1 VKKEHTIMKNPLNL
15 VMIILVFFINLPTGY
30 SNPPEGM
37 NRARIKPTLVKLES
51 GAEQQ
56 FFVVKHPARL
66 TAAYATNK
74 TVWFVN
80 GIPGGNET
88 VGTID
93 QSGLYR
99 APVKAPG
106 SPEIHITVEVTN
118 VSNRYLQATVLFGGR
133 RPQYETIAEWGE
145 PVDAIRYLKEPQ
157 DIAVEATGN
166 ILIAA
171 GSLYRFSPQGEL
183 ITRLGY
189 SVGDVDAAMQGLLNV
204 AVDVHGNIFVSDTNT
219 GTPRIQVFS
228 PNGVFCYAFA
238 QKGTAPGRVMDTR
251 GMAFDSKERLYI
263 GEIDNPRV
271 SVFEHSGK
279 FVQTIGKKGV
289 FPGEFNFP
297 YGLTLDANDDLC
309 VVSYFGPCQK
319 LTSDGHFLLDFA
331 HADPPDGPIHFRD
344 IASDNWGNVYLVVK
358 GEANLDGTFQEIT
371 DANDKRVDIVKYN
384 NNGDFVANLRL
395 SHKDHQADR
404 IVIDRMGKIHVLYHG
419 ERKVGVEILQEI
431 KAQ

>member
-1 VKKEHTIMKNPLNL
+1 MKNSLYIW
-15 VMIILVFFINLPTGY
+15 MIITALIFFLQNGY
-30 SNPPEGM
+30 SSTPEGM
-37 NRARIKPTLVKLES
+37 NRARIKPTLVQLAP

-56 FFVVKHPARL
+56 FFVVKHPVRL

-88 VGTID
+88 TGTID
-93 QSGLYR
+93 QTGLYR
-99 APVKAPG
+99 APQKAPK
-106 SPEIHITVEVTN
+106 SPEIHITVQVTN
-118 VSNRYLQATVLFGGR
+118 ASNHYLQATVLFDGK
-133 RPQYETIAEWGE
+133 RPQYETLAEWGE

-166 ILIAA
+166 LLIAA
-171 GSLYRFSPQGEL
+171 GSLYRFSPNGKL
-183 ITRLGY
+183 ITKLGY

-204 AVDVHGNIFVSDTNT
+204 AIDVHGNIFVSDTNT
-219 GTPRIQVFS
+219 GTPRIRVFS
-228 PNGVFCYAFA
+228 PDGVFRYAFA

-271 SVFEHSGK
+271 SVFEHSGE

-289 FPGEFNFP
+289 FPGAFNFP
-297 YGLTLDANDDLC
+297 YGLTLDANDDLF

-319 LTSDGHFLLDFA
+319 LTSDGHYLLDFA
-331 HADPPDGPIHFRD
+331 HADPPDGPVHFRD
-344 IASDNWGNVYLVVK
+344 IASDSWGNVYLVVR
-358 GEANLDGTFQEIT
+358 GQTNLDGTFQEIT
-371 DANDKRVDIVKYN
+371 DENGDRVDIVKYN
-384 NNGDFVANLRL
+384 NNGDFVANLSL

-404 IVIDRMGKIHVLYHG
+404 IVIDRTGKIYVLYNG
-419 ERKVGVEILQEI
+419 DKKVGVEILQEI
-431 KAQ
+431 H